1 MTLIHFYQGIIMKKT
16 LLLAVTAIA
25 LAACADTRN
34 HIHKDSTQWETN
46 VYNVKRDTQELTD
59 SQKKLLNMA
68 KLNVNIKMVPQLSVN
83 TK

>member
-46 VYNVKRDTQELTD
+46 VYNVKRDPQELPD
-59 SQKKLLNMA
+59 SQKETATYGEAERESKDGA
-68 KLNVNIKMVPQLSVN
+68 P
-83 TK
+83 TFR

>member
-1 MTLIHFYQGIIMKKT
+1 MTLIHFYQGIVMKKAI
-16 LLLAVTAIA
+16 LLAVTAIV

-59 SQKKLLNMA
+59 SQKETA
-68 KLNVNIKMVPQLSVN
+68 KHGEAEREYKDGVP
-83 TK
+83 TFR